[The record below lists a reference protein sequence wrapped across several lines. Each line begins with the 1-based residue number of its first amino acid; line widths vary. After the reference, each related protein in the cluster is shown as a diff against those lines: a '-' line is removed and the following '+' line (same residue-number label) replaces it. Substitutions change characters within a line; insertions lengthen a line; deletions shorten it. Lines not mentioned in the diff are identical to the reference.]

1 MSFYHC
7 ELKTRGNFH
16 ESKGGKAMKKQM
28 KVIAMFI
35 IAVAVMLGCSIDS
48 PVKWKAQ
55 AAETVVPEGYEPISS
70 ADQLNG
76 IRNNLSGKYILTE
89 DIDLTEYTK
98 EGGIFD
104 TGNGWTPI
112 NNFTGTFDG
121 NGHRIIGMHIYGK
134 INTVGLFGTVSGAT
148 IKNLSLTDVDIE
160 MEAGG
165 EAGVLIG
172 ECGSKTQISNIY
184 VDGKI
189 GESARYMGGLIGY
202 AEGEAIVISNCI
214 NNCNLSN
221 SYYSY
226 CGGILGYLYG
236 YYGDREYNYIM
247 NCYSRG
253 KLDSSTTSMEYYDPI
268 VGGMNDG
275 HNAGKNCYYDRN
287 SLKEA
292 MRNVQFGTATPLT
305 EAMMKY
311 SSSYVGF
318 DFKNVW
324 FLDEYSSYP
333 YAQLRSNPTVRVKS
347 LMIKQL
353 PTKQEYFQGD
363 KLSLNGFSLYA
374 VYEDELDALMIP
386 SESML
391 GSYNMNKIGT
401 QTITVSL
408 GGKSVSFS
416 ILVKEIPATAIKL
429 NVSSANI
436 QKGKTQTLKAT
447 VLPAKATYK
456 TVTWSS
462 QNPAIATVDANGV
475 VKAKKAGS
483 TVITAKTK
491 NGLTARCTVNVKVPA
506 VKVYLDRSEDT
517 VEQGKKIT
525 LKATISPLDSTDAVY
540 WESADETVAV
550 VSAKGVVTAKKA
562 GTTKIYAI
570 TDSGAYKT
578 YTITVKAS
586 VKNKAIELKSLTAQ
600 KNKKAKVK
608 YSSVKGA
615 TGYQIQYATK
625 KSFKGAKTKTVTKTT
640 AKFTGLKAG
649 KRYYVRV
656 RAKGKASGKT
666 VYSKWSNVMSVKA
679 KK

>member
-1 MSFYHC
+1 
-7 ELKTRGNFH
+7 
-16 ESKGGKAMKKQM
+16 MKKQM
-28 KVIAMFI
+28 KVIAMLI
-35 IAVAVMLGCSIDS
+35 IAVAVMLGCSIGS

-70 ADQLNG
+70 ADQLNS

-112 NNFTGTFDG
+112 DNFTGTFDG

-134 INTVGLFGTVSGAT
+134 IDTVGLFGTVSGAT

-160 MEAGG
+160 MNTNYGDYTGALVGT
-165 EAGVLIG
+165 
-172 ECGSKTQISNIY
+172 CGNNTQISGIY
-184 VDGKI
+184 VDGLISVSDGGACLGGII
-189 GESARYMGGLIGY
+189 GRIWN
-202 AEGEAIVISNCI
+202 AEQNIVQNCI
-214 NNCNLSN
+214 NNCSVSN
-221 SYYSY
+221 SYSGYL
-226 CGGILGYLYG
+226 GGIVGRSYSGYANSVTNCYTRGNLQQADDG
-236 YYGDREYNYIM
+236 YYKPIMGSYNY
-247 NCYSRG
+247 
-253 KLDSSTTSMEYYDPI
+253 
-268 VGGMNDG
+268 NDEI
-275 HNAGKNCYYDRN
+275 KNCYYDPKSLMESKRN
-287 SLKEA
+287 TQY
-292 MRNVQFGTATPLT
+292 NNATPLT

-416 ILVKEIPATAIKL
+416 ILVKEIPPTSIKL

-491 NGLTARCTVNVKVPA
+491 NGLTARCIVNVKVPA

-525 LKATISPLDSTDAVY
+525 LKATISPLDSTDIVY
-540 WESADETVAV
+540 WGSADETVAV
-550 VSAKGVVTAKKA
+550 VSGKGVVTAKKA

-586 VKNKAIELKSLTAQ
+586 VKNKAIELKNLTAQ

-640 AKFTGLKAG
+640 ANLTGLKAG

>member
-1 MSFYHC
+1 M
-7 ELKTRGNFH
+7 
-16 ESKGGKAMKKQM
+16 
-28 KVIAMFI
+28 
-35 IAVAVMLGCSIDS
+35 
-48 PVKWKAQ
+48 
-55 AAETVVPEGYEPISS
+55 EPISS

-112 NNFTGTFDG
+112 DNFTGTFDG

-134 INTVGLFGTVSGAT
+134 IDTVGLFGTVSGAT

-160 MEAGG
+160 MNTNYGDYTGALVGT
-165 EAGVLIG
+165 
-172 ECGSKTQISNIY
+172 CGNNTQISGIY
-184 VDGKI
+184 VDGLISVSDGGACLGGII
-189 GESARYMGGLIGY
+189 GRIWN
-202 AEGEAIVISNCI
+202 AEQNIVQNCI
-214 NNCNLSN
+214 NNCSVSN
-221 SYYSY
+221 SYSGYL
-226 CGGILGYLYG
+226 GGIVGRSYSGYANSVTNCYTRGNLQQADDG
-236 YYGDREYNYIM
+236 YYKPIMGSYNY
-247 NCYSRG
+247 
-253 KLDSSTTSMEYYDPI
+253 
-268 VGGMNDG
+268 NDEI
-275 HNAGKNCYYDRN
+275 KNCYYDPKSLMESKRN
-287 SLKEA
+287 TQY
-292 MRNVQFGTATPLT
+292 NNATPLT

-416 ILVKEIPATAIKL
+416 ILVKEIPPTSIKL

-491 NGLTARCTVNVKVPA
+491 NGLTARCIVNVKVPA

-525 LKATISPLDSTDAVY
+525 LKATISPLDSTDIVY
-540 WESADETVAV
+540 WGSADETVAV
-550 VSAKGVVTAKKA
+550 VSGKGVVTAKKA

-586 VKNKAIELKSLTAQ
+586 VKNKAIELKNLTAQ

-640 AKFTGLKAG
+640 ANLTGLKAG

>member
-1 MSFYHC
+1 M
-7 ELKTRGNFH
+7 
-16 ESKGGKAMKKQM
+16 
-28 KVIAMFI
+28 
-35 IAVAVMLGCSIDS
+35 
-48 PVKWKAQ
+48 
-55 AAETVVPEGYEPISS
+55 
-70 ADQLNG
+70 NG

-112 NNFTGTFDG
+112 DNFTGTFDG

-134 INTVGLFGTVSGAT
+134 IDTVGLFGTVSGAT

-160 MEAGG
+160 MNTNYGDYTGALVGT
-165 EAGVLIG
+165 
-172 ECGSKTQISNIY
+172 CGNNTQISGIY
-184 VDGKI
+184 VDGLISVSDGGACLGGII
-189 GESARYMGGLIGY
+189 GRIWN
-202 AEGEAIVISNCI
+202 AEQNIVQNCI
-214 NNCNLSN
+214 NNCSVSN
-221 SYYSY
+221 SYSGYL
-226 CGGILGYLYG
+226 GGIVGRSYSGYANSVTNCYTRGNLQQADDG
-236 YYGDREYNYIM
+236 YYKPIMGSYNY
-247 NCYSRG
+247 
-253 KLDSSTTSMEYYDPI
+253 
-268 VGGMNDG
+268 NDEI
-275 HNAGKNCYYDRN
+275 KNCYYDPKSLMESKRN
-287 SLKEA
+287 TQY
-292 MRNVQFGTATPLT
+292 NNATPLT

-416 ILVKEIPATAIKL
+416 ILVKEIPPTSIKL

-491 NGLTARCTVNVKVPA
+491 NGLTARCIVNVKVPA

-525 LKATISPLDSTDAVY
+525 LKATISPLDSTDIVY
-540 WESADETVAV
+540 WGSADETVAV
-550 VSAKGVVTAKKA
+550 VSGKGVVTAKKA

-586 VKNKAIELKSLTAQ
+586 VKNKAIELKNLTAQ

-640 AKFTGLKAG
+640 ANLTGLKAG

>member
-1 MSFYHC
+1 
-7 ELKTRGNFH
+7 
-16 ESKGGKAMKKQM
+16 MKKQM
-28 KVIAMFI
+28 KVIAMLI
-35 IAVAVMLGCSIDS
+35 IAVAVMLGCSIGS

-112 NNFTGTFDG
+112 DNFTGTFDG

-134 INTVGLFGTVSGAT
+134 IDTVGLFGTVSGAT
-148 IKNLSLTDVDIE
+148 IKNLSLMDVDIE
-160 MEAGG
+160 MNTNYGDYTGALVGT
-165 EAGVLIG
+165 
-172 ECGSKTQISNIY
+172 CGNNTQISGIY
-184 VDGKI
+184 VDGLISVSDGGACLGGII
-189 GESARYMGGLIGY
+189 GRIWN
-202 AEGEAIVISNCI
+202 AEQNIVQNCI
-214 NNCNLSN
+214 NNCSVSN
-221 SYYSY
+221 SYSGYL
-226 CGGILGYLYG
+226 GGIVGRSYSGYANSVTNCYTRGNLQQADDG
-236 YYGDREYNYIM
+236 YYKPIMGSYNY
-247 NCYSRG
+247 
-253 KLDSSTTSMEYYDPI
+253 
-268 VGGMNDG
+268 NDEI
-275 HNAGKNCYYDRN
+275 KNCYYDPKSLMESKRN
-287 SLKEA
+287 TQY
-292 MRNVQFGTATPLT
+292 NNATPLT

-416 ILVKEIPATAIKL
+416 ILVKEIPPTSIKL

-491 NGLTARCTVNVKVPA
+491 NGLTARCIVNVKVPA

-525 LKATISPLDSTDAVY
+525 LKATISPLDSTDIVY
-540 WESADETVAV
+540 WGSADETVAV
-550 VSAKGVVTAKKA
+550 VSGKGVVTAKKA

-586 VKNKAIELKSLTAQ
+586 VKNKAIELKNLTAQ

-640 AKFTGLKAG
+640 ANLTGLKAG

>member
-1 MSFYHC
+1 
-7 ELKTRGNFH
+7 
-16 ESKGGKAMKKQM
+16 MKKQM

-35 IAVAVMLGCSIDS
+35 IAVAVMLGCSIGS

-160 MEAGG
+160 MENYYGHHTGALAGT
-165 EAGVLIG
+165 
-172 ECGSKTQISNIY
+172 CDNNTQISGIY
-184 VDGKI
+184 VDGSISITDTNASLGGII
-189 GESARYMGGLIGY
+189 GQVGD
-202 AEGEAIVISNCI
+202 EGKNTVQNCI
-214 NNCNLSN
+214 NNCSVSN
-221 SYYSY
+221 SSSGDL
-226 CGGILGYLYG
+226 GGIVGYI
-236 YYGDREYNYIM
+236 DYNYITTSVT
-247 NCYSRG
+247 NCYTRG
-253 KLDSSTTSMEYYDPI
+253 SLQQAGDGYYKPI
-268 VGGMNDG
+268 VGSYSGYTEIQ
-275 HNAGKNCYYDRN
+275 NCYYDPKSLMESKRN
-287 SLKEA
+287 IQYD
-292 MRNVQFGTATPLT
+292 NATPLT

-408 GGKSVSFS
+408 GSKSVSFS
-416 ILVKEIPATAIKL
+416 ILVKEIPATSIKL

-491 NGLTARCTVNVKVPA
+491 NGLTARCIVNVKVPA

-640 AKFTGLKAG
+640 AKLTGLKAG

>member
-1 MSFYHC
+1 
-7 ELKTRGNFH
+7 
-16 ESKGGKAMKKQM
+16 MKKQM
-28 KVIAMFI
+28 KVIAMLI
-35 IAVAVMLGCSIDS
+35 IAVAVMLGCSIGS

-112 NNFTGTFDG
+112 DNFTGTFDG

-134 INTVGLFGTVSGAT
+134 IDTVGLFGTVSGAT

-160 MEAGG
+160 MNTNYGDYTGALVGT
-165 EAGVLIG
+165 
-172 ECGSKTQISNIY
+172 CGNNTQISGIY
-184 VDGKI
+184 VDGLISVSDGGACLGGII
-189 GESARYMGGLIGY
+189 GRIWN
-202 AEGEAIVISNCI
+202 AEQNIVQNCI
-214 NNCNLSN
+214 NNCSVSN
-221 SYYSY
+221 SYSGYL
-226 CGGILGYLYG
+226 GGIVGRSYSGYANSVTNCYTRGNLQQADDG
-236 YYGDREYNYIM
+236 YYKPIMGSYNY
-247 NCYSRG
+247 
-253 KLDSSTTSMEYYDPI
+253 
-268 VGGMNDG
+268 NDEI
-275 HNAGKNCYYDRN
+275 KNCYYDPKSFMESKRN
-287 SLKEA
+287 TQY
-292 MRNVQFGTATPLT
+292 NNATPLT

-416 ILVKEIPATAIKL
+416 ILVKEIPPTSIKL

-491 NGLTARCTVNVKVPA
+491 NGLTARCIVNVKVPA

-525 LKATISPLDSTDAVY
+525 LKATISPLDSTDIVY
-540 WESADETVAV
+540 WGSADETVAV
-550 VSAKGVVTAKKA
+550 VSGKGVVTAKKA

-586 VKNKAIELKSLTAQ
+586 VKNKAIELKNLTAQ

-640 AKFTGLKAG
+640 ANLTGLKAG

>member
-1 MSFYHC
+1 
-7 ELKTRGNFH
+7 
-16 ESKGGKAMKKQM
+16 MKKQM
-28 KVIAMFI
+28 KVIAMLI
-35 IAVAVMLGCSIDS
+35 IAVAVMLGCSIGS

-112 NNFTGTFDG
+112 DNFTGTFDG

-134 INTVGLFGTVSGAT
+134 IDTVGLFGTVSGAT

-160 MEAGG
+160 MNTNYGDYTGALVGT
-165 EAGVLIG
+165 
-172 ECGSKTQISNIY
+172 CGNNTQISGIY
-184 VDGKI
+184 VDGLISVSDGGACLGGII
-189 GESARYMGGLIGY
+189 GRIWN
-202 AEGEAIVISNCI
+202 AEQNIVQNCI
-214 NNCNLSN
+214 NNCSVSN
-221 SYYSY
+221 SYSGYL
-226 CGGILGYLYG
+226 GGIVGRSYSGYANSVTNCYTRGNMQQADDG
-236 YYGDREYNYIM
+236 YYKPIMGSYNY
-247 NCYSRG
+247 
-253 KLDSSTTSMEYYDPI
+253 
-268 VGGMNDG
+268 NDEI
-275 HNAGKNCYYDRN
+275 KNCYYDPKSLMESKRN
-287 SLKEA
+287 TQY
-292 MRNVQFGTATPLT
+292 NNATPLT

-416 ILVKEIPATAIKL
+416 ILVKEIPPTSIKL

-491 NGLTARCTVNVKVPA
+491 NGLTARCIVNVKVPA

-525 LKATISPLDSTDAVY
+525 LKATISPLDSTDIVY
-540 WESADETVAV
+540 WGSADETVAV
-550 VSAKGVVTAKKA
+550 VSGKGVVTAKKA

-586 VKNKAIELKSLTAQ
+586 VKNKAIELKNLTAQ

-640 AKFTGLKAG
+640 ANLTGLKAG

>member
-1 MSFYHC
+1 
-7 ELKTRGNFH
+7 
-16 ESKGGKAMKKQM
+16 MKKQM
-28 KVIAMFI
+28 KVIAMLI
-35 IAVAVMLGCSIDS
+35 IAVAVMLGCSIGS

-112 NNFTGTFDG
+112 DNFTGTFDG

-134 INTVGLFGTVSGAT
+134 IDTVGLFGTVSGAT

-160 MEAGG
+160 MNTNYGDYTGALVGT
-165 EAGVLIG
+165 
-172 ECGSKTQISNIY
+172 CGNNTQISGIY
-184 VDGKI
+184 VDGLISVSDGGACLGGII
-189 GESARYMGGLIGY
+189 GRIWN
-202 AEGEAIVISNCI
+202 AEQNIVQNCI
-214 NNCNLSN
+214 NNCSVSN
-221 SYYSY
+221 SYSGYL
-226 CGGILGYLYG
+226 GGIVGRSYSGYANSVTNCYTRGNLQQADDG
-236 YYGDREYNYIM
+236 YYKPIMGSYNY
-247 NCYSRG
+247 
-253 KLDSSTTSMEYYDPI
+253 
-268 VGGMNDG
+268 NDEI
-275 HNAGKNCYYDRN
+275 KNCYYDPKSLMESKRN
-287 SLKEA
+287 TQY
-292 MRNVQFGTATPLT
+292 NNATPLT

-416 ILVKEIPATAIKL
+416 ILVKEIPPTSIKL

-491 NGLTARCTVNVKVPA
+491 NGLTARCIVNVKVPA

-525 LKATISPLDSTDAVY
+525 LKATISPLDSTDIVY
-540 WESADETVAV
+540 WGSADETVAV
-550 VSAKGVVTAKKA
+550 VSGKGVVTAKKA

-578 YTITVKAS
+578 YTITVKAA
-586 VKNKAIELKSLTAQ
+586 VKNKAIELKNLTAQ

-640 AKFTGLKAG
+640 ANLTGLKAG

>member
-1 MSFYHC
+1 
-7 ELKTRGNFH
+7 
-16 ESKGGKAMKKQM
+16 MKKQM
-28 KVIAMFI
+28 KVIAMLI
-35 IAVAVMLGCSIDS
+35 IAVAVMLGCSIGS

-55 AAETVVPEGYEPISS
+55 AAETVVPEGYELISS

-112 NNFTGTFDG
+112 DNFTGTFDG

-134 INTVGLFGTVSGAT
+134 IDTVGLFGTVSGAT

-160 MEAGG
+160 MNTNYGDYTGALVGT
-165 EAGVLIG
+165 
-172 ECGSKTQISNIY
+172 CGNNTQISGIY
-184 VDGKI
+184 VDGLISVSDGGACLGGII
-189 GESARYMGGLIGY
+189 GRIWN
-202 AEGEAIVISNCI
+202 AEQNIVQNCI
-214 NNCNLSN
+214 NNCSVSN
-221 SYYSY
+221 SYSGYL
-226 CGGILGYLYG
+226 GGIVGRSYSGYANSVTNCYTRGNLQQADDG
-236 YYGDREYNYIM
+236 YYKPIMGSYNY
-247 NCYSRG
+247 
-253 KLDSSTTSMEYYDPI
+253 
-268 VGGMNDG
+268 NDEI
-275 HNAGKNCYYDRN
+275 KNCYYDPKSLMESKRN
-287 SLKEA
+287 TQY
-292 MRNVQFGTATPLT
+292 NNATPLT

-416 ILVKEIPATAIKL
+416 ILVKEIPPTSIKL

-491 NGLTARCTVNVKVPA
+491 NGLTARCIVNVKVPA

-525 LKATISPLDSTDAVY
+525 LKATISPLDSTDIVY
-540 WESADETVAV
+540 WGSADETVAV
-550 VSAKGVVTAKKA
+550 VSGKGVVTAKKA

-586 VKNKAIELKSLTAQ
+586 VKNKAIELKNLTAQ

-640 AKFTGLKAG
+640 ANLTGLKAG

>member
-1 MSFYHC
+1 
-7 ELKTRGNFH
+7 
-16 ESKGGKAMKKQM
+16 MKKQM
-28 KVIAMFI
+28 KVIAMLI
-35 IAVAVMLGCSIDS
+35 IAVAVMLGCSIGS

-112 NNFTGTFDG
+112 DNFTGTFDG

-134 INTVGLFGTVSGAT
+134 IDTVGLFGTVSGAT

-160 MEAGG
+160 MNTNYGDYTGALVGT
-165 EAGVLIG
+165 
-172 ECGSKTQISNIY
+172 CGNNTQISGIY
-184 VDGKI
+184 VDGLISVSDGGACLGGII
-189 GESARYMGGLIGY
+189 GRIWN
-202 AEGEAIVISNCI
+202 AEQNIVQNCI
-214 NNCNLSN
+214 NNCSVSN
-221 SYYSY
+221 SYSGYL
-226 CGGILGYLYG
+226 GGIVGRSYSGYANSVTNCYTRGNLQQADDG
-236 YYGDREYNYIM
+236 YYKPIMGSYNY
-247 NCYSRG
+247 
-253 KLDSSTTSMEYYDPI
+253 
-268 VGGMNDG
+268 NDEI
-275 HNAGKNCYYDRN
+275 KNCYYDPKSLMESKRN
-287 SLKEA
+287 TQY
-292 MRNVQFGTATPLT
+292 NNATPLT

-416 ILVKEIPATAIKL
+416 ILVKEIPPTSIKL

-436 QKGKTQTLKAT
+436 QKGK
-447 VLPAKATYK
+447 P
-456 TVTWSS
+456 
-462 QNPAIATVDANGV
+462 
-475 VKAKKAGS
+475 
-483 TVITAKTK
+483 
-491 NGLTARCTVNVKVPA
+491 RH
-506 VKVYLDRSEDT
+506 
-517 VEQGKKIT
+517 
-525 LKATISPLDSTDAVY
+525 
-540 WESADETVAV
+540 
-550 VSAKGVVTAKKA
+550 
-562 GTTKIYAI
+562 
-570 TDSGAYKT
+570 
-578 YTITVKAS
+578 
-586 VKNKAIELKSLTAQ
+586 
-600 KNKKAKVK
+600 
-608 YSSVKGA
+608 
-615 TGYQIQYATK
+615 
-625 KSFKGAKTKTVTKTT
+625 
-640 AKFTGLKAG
+640 
-649 KRYYVRV
+649 
-656 RAKGKASGKT
+656 
-666 VYSKWSNVMSVKA
+666 
-679 KK
+679 

>member
-1 MSFYHC
+1 M
-7 ELKTRGNFH
+7 
-16 ESKGGKAMKKQM
+16 
-28 KVIAMFI
+28 
-35 IAVAVMLGCSIDS
+35 
-48 PVKWKAQ
+48 
-55 AAETVVPEGYEPISS
+55 
-70 ADQLNG
+70 
-76 IRNNLSGKYILTE
+76 
-89 DIDLTEYTK
+89 
-98 EGGIFD
+98 
-104 TGNGWTPI
+104 
-112 NNFTGTFDG
+112 
-121 NGHRIIGMHIYGK
+121 
-134 INTVGLFGTVSGAT
+134 
-148 IKNLSLTDVDIE
+148 
-160 MEAGG
+160 
-165 EAGVLIG
+165 
-172 ECGSKTQISNIY
+172 
-184 VDGKI
+184 
-189 GESARYMGGLIGY
+189 
-202 AEGEAIVISNCI
+202 
-214 NNCNLSN
+214 
-221 SYYSY
+221 
-226 CGGILGYLYG
+226 
-236 YYGDREYNYIM
+236 
-247 NCYSRG
+247 
-253 KLDSSTTSMEYYDPI
+253 
-268 VGGMNDG
+268 
-275 HNAGKNCYYDRN
+275 
-287 SLKEA
+287 
-292 MRNVQFGTATPLT
+292 
-305 EAMMKY
+305 
-311 SSSYVGF
+311 
-318 DFKNVW
+318 
-324 FLDEYSSYP
+324 
-333 YAQLRSNPTVRVKS
+333 
-347 LMIKQL
+347 
-353 PTKQEYFQGD
+353 
-363 KLSLNGFSLYA
+363 NGFSLYA

-416 ILVKEIPATAIKL
+416 ILVKEIPPTSIKL

-491 NGLTARCTVNVKVPA
+491 NGLTARCIVNVKVPA

-525 LKATISPLDSTDAVY
+525 LKATISPLDSTDIVY
-540 WESADETVAV
+540 WGSADETVAV
-550 VSAKGVVTAKKA
+550 VSGKGVVTAKKA

-586 VKNKAIELKSLTAQ
+586 VKNKAIELKNLTAQ

-640 AKFTGLKAG
+640 ANLTGLKAG

>member
-1 MSFYHC
+1 
-7 ELKTRGNFH
+7 
-16 ESKGGKAMKKQM
+16 MKKQM

-35 IAVAVMLGCSIDS
+35 IAVAVMLGCSIGS

-89 DIDLTEYTK
+89 NIDLTEYTK

-134 INTVGLFGTVSGAT
+134 IDTVGLFGTVSGAT

-160 MEAGG
+160 MENYYGDYTGALAGT
-165 EAGVLIG
+165 
-172 ECGSKTQISNIY
+172 CDNNTQISGIY
-184 VDGKI
+184 VDGSISVNNGNACLGGIIGKI
-189 GESARYMGGLIGY
+189 GE
-202 AEGEAIVISNCI
+202 EGKNTVQNCI
-214 NNCNLSN
+214 NNCSVSN
-221 SYYSY
+221 SSY
-226 CGGILGYLYG
+226 GYLGGIVGRSDYA
-236 YYGDREYNYIM
+236 NSVT
-247 NCYSRG
+247 NCYTRG
-253 KLDSSTTSMEYYDPI
+253 NLQQAGGSYYDPI
-268 VGGMNDG
+268 MGSYNYNDEI
-275 HNAGKNCYYDRN
+275 KNCYYDSKSLMESKRN
-287 SLKEA
+287 IHYD
-292 MRNVQFGTATPLT
+292 NATPLT

-408 GGKSVSFS
+408 GSKSVSFS
-416 ILVKEIPATAIKL
+416 ILVKEIPATSIKL

-491 NGLTARCTVNVKVPA
+491 NGLTARCIVNVKVPA

-517 VEQGKKIT
+517 VEQGKRIT
-525 LKATISPLDSTDAVY
+525 LKATVSPLDSTDAVY
-540 WESADETVAV
+540 WESADGTVAV

-640 AKFTGLKAG
+640 AKLTGLKAG

>member
-1 MSFYHC
+1 
-7 ELKTRGNFH
+7 
-16 ESKGGKAMKKQM
+16 MKKQM

-35 IAVAVMLGCSIDS
+35 IAVAVMLGCSIGS

-112 NNFTGTFDG
+112 DNFTGTFDG

-134 INTVGLFGTVSGAT
+134 IDTVGLFGTVSGAT

-160 MEAGG
+160 MNTNYGDYTGALVGT
-165 EAGVLIG
+165 
-172 ECGSKTQISNIY
+172 CGNNTQISGIY
-184 VDGKI
+184 VDGLISVSDGGACLGGII
-189 GESARYMGGLIGY
+189 GRIWN
-202 AEGEAIVISNCI
+202 AEQNIVQNCI
-214 NNCNLSN
+214 NNCSVSN
-221 SYYSY
+221 SYSGYL
-226 CGGILGYLYG
+226 GGIVGRSYSGYANSVTNCYTRGNLQQADDG
-236 YYGDREYNYIM
+236 YYKPIMGSYNY
-247 NCYSRG
+247 
-253 KLDSSTTSMEYYDPI
+253 
-268 VGGMNDG
+268 NDEI
-275 HNAGKNCYYDRN
+275 KNCYYDPKSLMESKRN
-287 SLKEA
+287 TQY
-292 MRNVQFGTATPLT
+292 NNATPLT

-416 ILVKEIPATAIKL
+416 ILVKEIPPTSIKL

-491 NGLTARCTVNVKVPA
+491 NGLTARCIVNVKVPA

-525 LKATISPLDSTDAVY
+525 LKATISPLDSTDIVY
-540 WESADETVAV
+540 WGSADETVAV
-550 VSAKGVVTAKKA
+550 VSGKGVVTAKKA

-586 VKNKAIELKSLTAQ
+586 VKNKAIELKNLTAQ

-640 AKFTGLKAG
+640 ANLSGLKAG

>member
-1 MSFYHC
+1 
-7 ELKTRGNFH
+7 
-16 ESKGGKAMKKQM
+16 MKKQM
-28 KVIAMFI
+28 KVIAMLI
-35 IAVAVMLGCSIDS
+35 IAVAVMLGCSIGS

-112 NNFTGTFDG
+112 DNFTGTFDG

-134 INTVGLFGTVSGAT
+134 IDTVGLFGTVSGAT

-160 MEAGG
+160 MNTNYGDYTGALVGT
-165 EAGVLIG
+165 
-172 ECGSKTQISNIY
+172 CGNNTQISGIY
-184 VDGKI
+184 VDGLISVSDGGACLGGII
-189 GESARYMGGLIGY
+189 GRIWN
-202 AEGEAIVISNCI
+202 AEQNIVQNCI
-214 NNCNLSN
+214 NNCSVSN
-221 SYYSY
+221 SYSGYL
-226 CGGILGYLYG
+226 GGIVGRSYSGYANSVTNCYTRGNLQQADDG
-236 YYGDREYNYIM
+236 YYKPIMGSYNY
-247 NCYSRG
+247 
-253 KLDSSTTSMEYYDPI
+253 
-268 VGGMNDG
+268 NDEI
-275 HNAGKNCYYDRN
+275 KNCYYDPKSLMESKRN
-287 SLKEA
+287 TQY
-292 MRNVQFGTATPLT
+292 NNATPLT

-416 ILVKEIPATAIKL
+416 ILVKEIPPTSIKL

-491 NGLTARCTVNVKVPA
+491 NGLTARCIVNVKVPA

-525 LKATISPLDSTDAVY
+525 LKATISPLDSTDIVY
-540 WESADETVAV
+540 WGSADETVAV
-550 VSAKGVVTAKKA
+550 VSGKGVVTAKKA

-578 YTITVKAS
+578 YTITIKAS
-586 VKNKAIELKSLTAQ
+586 VKNKAIELKNLTAQ

-640 AKFTGLKAG
+640 ANLTGLKAG

>member
-1 MSFYHC
+1 
-7 ELKTRGNFH
+7 
-16 ESKGGKAMKKQM
+16 MKKQM
-28 KVIAMFI
+28 KVIAMLI
-35 IAVAVMLGCSIDS
+35 IAVAVMLGCSIGS

-112 NNFTGTFDG
+112 DNFTGTFDG

-134 INTVGLFGTVSGAT
+134 IDTVGLFGTVSGAT

-160 MEAGG
+160 MENYYGDYTGALAGT
-165 EAGVLIG
+165 
-172 ECGSKTQISNIY
+172 CDNNTQISGIY
-184 VDGKI
+184 VDGSISVNNGNACLGGIIGKI
-189 GESARYMGGLIGY
+189 GE
-202 AEGEAIVISNCI
+202 EGKNTVQNCI
-214 NNCNLSN
+214 NNCSVSN
-221 SYYSY
+221 SSY
-226 CGGILGYLYG
+226 GYLGGIVGRSDYA
-236 YYGDREYNYIM
+236 NSVT
-247 NCYSRG
+247 NCYTRG
-253 KLDSSTTSMEYYDPI
+253 NLQQAGGSYYDPI
-268 VGGMNDG
+268 MGSYNYNDEI
-275 HNAGKNCYYDRN
+275 KNCYYDSKSLMESKRN
-287 SLKEA
+287 IHYD
-292 MRNVQFGTATPLT
+292 NATPLT

-408 GGKSVSFS
+408 GSKSVSFS
-416 ILVKEIPATAIKL
+416 ILVKEIPATSIKL

-491 NGLTARCTVNVKVPA
+491 NGLTARCIVNVKVPA

-517 VEQGKKIT
+517 VEQGKRIT
-525 LKATISPLDSTDAVY
+525 LKATVSPLDSTDAVY

-570 TDSGAYKT
+570 TDSGH
-578 YTITVKAS
+578 IRL
-586 VKNKAIELKSLTAQ
+586 IRLPLKHL
-600 KNKKAKVK
+600 
-608 YSSVKGA
+608 
-615 TGYQIQYATK
+615 
-625 KSFKGAKTKTVTKTT
+625 
-640 AKFTGLKAG
+640 
-649 KRYYVRV
+649 
-656 RAKGKASGKT
+656 
-666 VYSKWSNVMSVKA
+666 
-679 KK
+679 

>member
-1 MSFYHC
+1 
-7 ELKTRGNFH
+7 
-16 ESKGGKAMKKQM
+16 MKKQM
-28 KVIAMFI
+28 KVIAMLI
-35 IAVAVMLGCSIDS
+35 IAVAVMLGCSIGS

-112 NNFTGTFDG
+112 DNFTGTFDG

-134 INTVGLFGTVSGAT
+134 IDTVGLFGTVSGAT

-160 MEAGG
+160 MENYYGDYTGALAGT
-165 EAGVLIG
+165 
-172 ECGSKTQISNIY
+172 CDNNTQISGIY
-184 VDGKI
+184 VDGSISVNNGNACLGGIIGKI
-189 GESARYMGGLIGY
+189 GE
-202 AEGEAIVISNCI
+202 EGKNTVQNCI
-214 NNCNLSN
+214 NNCSVSN
-221 SYYSY
+221 SSY
-226 CGGILGYLYG
+226 GYLGGIVGRSDYA
-236 YYGDREYNYIM
+236 NSVT
-247 NCYSRG
+247 NCYTRG
-253 KLDSSTTSMEYYDPI
+253 NLQQAGGSYYDPI
-268 VGGMNDG
+268 MGSYNYNDEI
-275 HNAGKNCYYDRN
+275 KNCYYDSKSLMESKRN
-287 SLKEA
+287 IHYD
-292 MRNVQFGTATPLT
+292 NATPLT

-311 SSSYVGF
+311 SSSYVDF

-408 GGKSVSFS
+408 GSKSVSFS
-416 ILVKEIPATAIKL
+416 ILVKEILATSIKL

-491 NGLTARCTVNVKVPA
+491 NGLTARCIVNVKVPA

-517 VEQGKKIT
+517 VEQGKRIT
-525 LKATISPLDSTDAVY
+525 LKATVSPLDSTDAVY

-640 AKFTGLKAG
+640 AKLTGLKAG

>member
-1 MSFYHC
+1 
-7 ELKTRGNFH
+7 
-16 ESKGGKAMKKQM
+16 MKKQM

-35 IAVAVMLGCSIDS
+35 IAVAVMLGCSIGS

-160 MEAGG
+160 MNTNYGDYTGALVGT
-165 EAGVLIG
+165 
-172 ECGSKTQISNIY
+172 CGNNTQISGIY
-184 VDGKI
+184 VDGLISVSDYSACLGGII
-189 GESARYMGGLIGY
+189 GRIWN
-202 AEGEAIVISNCI
+202 AEQNTVQNCI
-214 NNCNLSN
+214 NNCSVSN
-221 SYYSY
+221 SYFGYL
-226 CGGILGYLYG
+226 GGIVGRSYSDYANSVTNCYTRGNLQQADDG
-236 YYGDREYNYIM
+236 YYNPIMGSYNY
-247 NCYSRG
+247 
-253 KLDSSTTSMEYYDPI
+253 
-268 VGGMNDG
+268 NDEI
-275 HNAGKNCYYDRN
+275 KNCYYDPKSLMESKRN
-287 SLKEA
+287 TQY
-292 MRNVQFGTATPLT
+292 NNATPLT

-318 DFKNVW
+318 DFKNAW

-416 ILVKEIPATAIKL
+416 ILVKEIPATSIKL

-491 NGLTARCTVNVKVPA
+491 NGLTARCIVNVKVPA

-517 VEQGKKIT
+517 VEQGKRIT

-640 AKFTGLKAG
+640 ANLTGLKVG

>member
-1 MSFYHC
+1 
-7 ELKTRGNFH
+7 
-16 ESKGGKAMKKQM
+16 MKKQM
-28 KVIAMFI
+28 KVIAMLI
-35 IAVAVMLGCSIDS
+35 IAVAVMLGCSIGS

-112 NNFTGTFDG
+112 DNFTGTFDG

-134 INTVGLFGTVSGAT
+134 IDTVGLFGTVSGAT

-160 MEAGG
+160 MNTNYGDYTGALVGT
-165 EAGVLIG
+165 
-172 ECGSKTQISNIY
+172 CGNNTQISGIY
-184 VDGKI
+184 VDGLISVSDGGACLGGII
-189 GESARYMGGLIGY
+189 GRIWN
-202 AEGEAIVISNCI
+202 AEQNIVQNCI
-214 NNCNLSN
+214 NNCSVSN
-221 SYYSY
+221 SYSGYL
-226 CGGILGYLYG
+226 GGIVGRSYSGYANSVTNCYTRGNLQQADDG
-236 YYGDREYNYIM
+236 YYKPIMGSYNY
-247 NCYSRG
+247 
-253 KLDSSTTSMEYYDPI
+253 
-268 VGGMNDG
+268 NDEI
-275 HNAGKNCYYDRN
+275 KNCYYDPKSLMESKRN
-287 SLKEA
+287 TQY
-292 MRNVQFGTATPLT
+292 NNATPLT

-416 ILVKEIPATAIKL
+416 ILVKEIPPTSIKL

-462 QNPAIATVDANGV
+462 QNPAIATIDANGV

-491 NGLTARCTVNVKVPA
+491 NGLTARCIVNVKVPA

-525 LKATISPLDSTDAVY
+525 LKATISPLDSTDIVY
-540 WESADETVAV
+540 WGSADETVAV
-550 VSAKGVVTAKKA
+550 VSGKGVVTAKKA

-586 VKNKAIELKSLTAQ
+586 VKNKAIELKNLTAQ

-640 AKFTGLKAG
+640 ANLTGLKAG

>member
-1 MSFYHC
+1 
-7 ELKTRGNFH
+7 
-16 ESKGGKAMKKQM
+16 MKKQM
-28 KVIAMFI
+28 KVIAMLI
-35 IAVAVMLGCSIDS
+35 IAVAVMLGCSIGS

-112 NNFTGTFDG
+112 DNFTGTFDG

-134 INTVGLFGTVSGAT
+134 IDTVGLFGTVSGAT

-160 MEAGG
+160 MNTNYGDYTGALVGT
-165 EAGVLIG
+165 
-172 ECGSKTQISNIY
+172 CGNNTQISGIY
-184 VDGKI
+184 VDGLISVSDGGACLGGII
-189 GESARYMGGLIGY
+189 GRIWN
-202 AEGEAIVISNCI
+202 AEQNIVQNCI
-214 NNCNLSN
+214 NNCSVSN
-221 SYYSY
+221 SYSGYL
-226 CGGILGYLYG
+226 GGIVGRSYSGYANSVTNCYTRGNLQQADDG
-236 YYGDREYNYIM
+236 YYKPIMGSYNY
-247 NCYSRG
+247 
-253 KLDSSTTSMEYYDPI
+253 
-268 VGGMNDG
+268 NDEI
-275 HNAGKNCYYDRN
+275 KNCYYDPKSLMESKRN
-287 SLKEA
+287 TQY
-292 MRNVQFGTATPLT
+292 NNATPLT

-416 ILVKEIPATAIKL
+416 ILVKEIPPTSIKL

-491 NGLTARCTVNVKVPA
+491 NGLTARCIVNVKVPA

-525 LKATISPLDSTDAVY
+525 LKATISPLDSTDIVY
-540 WESADETVAV
+540 WGSADETVAV
-550 VSAKGVVTAKKA
+550 VSGKGVVTAKKA

-586 VKNKAIELKSLTAQ
+586 VKNKAIELKNLTAQ

-640 AKFTGLKAG
+640 ANLTGLKAG

>member
-1 MSFYHC
+1 
-7 ELKTRGNFH
+7 
-16 ESKGGKAMKKQM
+16 MKKQM
-28 KVIAMFI
+28 KVIAMLI
-35 IAVAVMLGCSIDS
+35 IAVAVMLGCSIGS

-112 NNFTGTFDG
+112 DNFTGTFDG

-134 INTVGLFGTVSGAT
+134 IDTVGLFGTVSGAT

-160 MEAGG
+160 MNTNYGDYTGALVGT
-165 EAGVLIG
+165 
-172 ECGSKTQISNIY
+172 CGNNTQISGIY
-184 VDGKI
+184 VDGLISVSDGGACLGGII
-189 GESARYMGGLIGY
+189 GRIWN
-202 AEGEAIVISNCI
+202 AEQNIVQNCI
-214 NNCNLSN
+214 NNCSVSN
-221 SYYSY
+221 SYSGYL
-226 CGGILGYLYG
+226 GGIVGRSYSGYANSVTNCYTRGNLQQADDG
-236 YYGDREYNYIM
+236 YYKPIMGSYNY
-247 NCYSRG
+247 
-253 KLDSSTTSMEYYDPI
+253 
-268 VGGMNDG
+268 NDEI
-275 HNAGKNCYYDRN
+275 KNCYYDPKSLMESKRN
-287 SLKEA
+287 TQY
-292 MRNVQFGTATPLT
+292 NNATPLT

-416 ILVKEIPATAIKL
+416 ILVKEIPPTSIKL

-491 NGLTARCTVNVKVPA
+491 NGLTARCIVNVKVPA

-525 LKATISPLDSTDAVY
+525 LKATISPLDSTDIVY
-540 WESADETVAV
+540 WGSADETVAV
-550 VSAKGVVTAKKA
+550 VSGKGVVTAKKA

-586 VKNKAIELKSLTAQ
+586 VKNKAIELKNLTAQ

-640 AKFTGLKAG
+640 ANLTGLKAG

-666 VYSKWSNVMSVKA
+666 VYSKWSNVMSVNA

>member
-1 MSFYHC
+1 
-7 ELKTRGNFH
+7 
-16 ESKGGKAMKKQM
+16 MKKQM
-28 KVIAMFI
+28 KVIAMLI
-35 IAVAVMLGCSIDS
+35 IAVAVMLGCSIGS

-112 NNFTGTFDG
+112 DNFTGTFDG

-134 INTVGLFGTVSGAT
+134 IDTVGLFGTVSGAT

-160 MEAGG
+160 MENYYGDYTGALAGT
-165 EAGVLIG
+165 
-172 ECGSKTQISNIY
+172 CDNNTQISGIY
-184 VDGKI
+184 VDGSISVNNGNACLGGIIGKI
-189 GESARYMGGLIGY
+189 GE
-202 AEGEAIVISNCI
+202 EGKNTVQNCI
-214 NNCNLSN
+214 NNCSVSN
-221 SYYSY
+221 SSY
-226 CGGILGYLYG
+226 GYLGGIVGRSDYA
-236 YYGDREYNYIM
+236 NSVT
-247 NCYSRG
+247 NCYTRG
-253 KLDSSTTSMEYYDPI
+253 NLQQAGGSYYDPI
-268 VGGMNDG
+268 MGSYNYNDEI
-275 HNAGKNCYYDRN
+275 KNCYYDSKSLMESKRN
-287 SLKEA
+287 IHYD
-292 MRNVQFGTATPLT
+292 NATPLT

-363 KLSLNGFSLYA
+363 KLSLNGFSLYE

-408 GGKSVSFS
+408 GSKSVSFS
-416 ILVKEIPATAIKL
+416 ILVKEIPATSIKL

-491 NGLTARCTVNVKVPA
+491 NGLTARCIVNVKVPA

-517 VEQGKKIT
+517 VEQGKRIT
-525 LKATISPLDSTDAVY
+525 LKATVSPLDSTDAVY

-640 AKFTGLKAG
+640 AKLTGLKAG

>member
-1 MSFYHC
+1 
-7 ELKTRGNFH
+7 
-16 ESKGGKAMKKQM
+16 MKKQM
-28 KVIAMFI
+28 KVIAMLI
-35 IAVAVMLGCSIDS
+35 IAVAVMLGCSIGS

-134 INTVGLFGTVSGAT
+134 IDTVGLFGTVSGAT

-160 MEAGG
+160 MENYYGDYTGALAGT
-165 EAGVLIG
+165 
-172 ECGSKTQISNIY
+172 CDNNTQISGIY
-184 VDGKI
+184 VDGSISVNNGNACLGGIIGKI
-189 GESARYMGGLIGY
+189 GE
-202 AEGEAIVISNCI
+202 EGKNTVQNCI
-214 NNCNLSN
+214 NNCSVSN
-221 SYYSY
+221 SSY
-226 CGGILGYLYG
+226 GYLGGIVGRSDYA
-236 YYGDREYNYIM
+236 NSVT
-247 NCYSRG
+247 NCYTRG
-253 KLDSSTTSMEYYDPI
+253 NLQQAGGSYYDPI
-268 VGGMNDG
+268 MGSYNYNDEI
-275 HNAGKNCYYDRN
+275 KNCYYDSKSLMESKRN
-287 SLKEA
+287 IHYD
-292 MRNVQFGTATPLT
+292 NATPLT

-408 GGKSVSFS
+408 GSKSVSFS
-416 ILVKEIPATAIKL
+416 ILVKEIPATSIKL

-491 NGLTARCTVNVKVPA
+491 NGLTARCIVNVKVPA

-517 VEQGKKIT
+517 VEQGKRIT
-525 LKATISPLDSTDAVY
+525 LKATVSPLDSTDAVY

-640 AKFTGLKAG
+640 AKLTGLKAG

>member
-1 MSFYHC
+1 
-7 ELKTRGNFH
+7 
-16 ESKGGKAMKKQM
+16 M
-28 KVIAMFI
+28 KVIAMLI
-35 IAVAVMLGCSIDS
+35 IAVAVMLGCSIGS

-112 NNFTGTFDG
+112 DNFTGTFDG

-134 INTVGLFGTVSGAT
+134 IDTVGLFGTVSGAT

-160 MEAGG
+160 MNTNYGDYTGALVGT
-165 EAGVLIG
+165 
-172 ECGSKTQISNIY
+172 CGNNTQISGIY
-184 VDGKI
+184 VDGLISVSDGGACLGGII
-189 GESARYMGGLIGY
+189 GRIWN
-202 AEGEAIVISNCI
+202 AEQNIVQNCI
-214 NNCNLSN
+214 NNCSVSN
-221 SYYSY
+221 SYSGYL
-226 CGGILGYLYG
+226 GGIVGRSYSGYANSVTNCYTRGNLQQADDG
-236 YYGDREYNYIM
+236 YYKPIMGSYNY
-247 NCYSRG
+247 
-253 KLDSSTTSMEYYDPI
+253 
-268 VGGMNDG
+268 NDEI
-275 HNAGKNCYYDRN
+275 KNCYYDPKSLMESKRN
-287 SLKEA
+287 TQY
-292 MRNVQFGTATPLT
+292 NNATPLT

-416 ILVKEIPATAIKL
+416 ILVKEIPPTSIKL

-491 NGLTARCTVNVKVPA
+491 NGLTARCIVNVKVPA

-525 LKATISPLDSTDAVY
+525 LKATISPLDSTDIVY
-540 WESADETVAV
+540 WGSADETVAV
-550 VSAKGVVTAKKA
+550 VSGKGVVTAKKA

-586 VKNKAIELKSLTAQ
+586 VKNKAIELKNLTAQ

-640 AKFTGLKAG
+640 ANLTGLKAG

>member
-1 MSFYHC
+1 MSFYYY
-7 ELKTRGNFH
+7 ELKTRGNFY

-35 IAVAVMLGCSIDS
+35 IAVAVMLGCSIGS

-160 MEAGG
+160 MENYYYGDYTGALAGT
-165 EAGVLIG
+165 
-172 ECGSKTQISNIY
+172 CDNNTQISGIY
-184 VDGKI
+184 VDGSISVNNGNACLGGIIGKI
-189 GESARYMGGLIGY
+189 GDKGKNT
-202 AEGEAIVISNCI
+202 VQNCI
-214 NNCNLSN
+214 NNCSVSN
-221 SYYSY
+221 SSSNYLGGIVGYSY
-226 CGGILGYLYG
+226 RYSGINSITNCYTRGSLQQAGDG
-236 YYGDREYNYIM
+236 YYR
-247 NCYSRG
+247 
-253 KLDSSTTSMEYYDPI
+253 PI
-268 VGGMNDG
+268 VGSYNGYTEIQ
-275 HNAGKNCYYDRN
+275 NCYYDPKSLMESKRN
-287 SLKEA
+287 IQYD
-292 MRNVQFGTATPLT
+292 NATPLT

-347 LMIKQL
+347 LTIKQL

-416 ILVKEIPATAIKL
+416 ILVKEIPATSIKL

-491 NGLTARCTVNVKVPA
+491 NGLTARCIVNVKVPA

-640 AKFTGLKAG
+640 AKLTGLKAG

>member
-1 MSFYHC
+1 
-7 ELKTRGNFH
+7 
-16 ESKGGKAMKKQM
+16 MKKQM
-28 KVIAMFI
+28 KVIAMLI
-35 IAVAVMLGCSIDS
+35 IAVAVMLGCSIGS

-112 NNFTGTFDG
+112 DNFTGTFDG

-134 INTVGLFGTVSGAT
+134 IDTVGLFGTVSGAT

-160 MEAGG
+160 MNTNYGDYTGALVGT
-165 EAGVLIG
+165 
-172 ECGSKTQISNIY
+172 CGNNTQISGIY
-184 VDGKI
+184 VDGLISVSDGGACLGEII
-189 GESARYMGGLIGY
+189 GRIWN
-202 AEGEAIVISNCI
+202 AEQNIVQNCI
-214 NNCNLSN
+214 NNCSVSN
-221 SYYSY
+221 SYSGYL
-226 CGGILGYLYG
+226 GGIVGRSYSGYANSVTNCYTRGNLQQADDG
-236 YYGDREYNYIM
+236 YYKPIMGSYNY
-247 NCYSRG
+247 
-253 KLDSSTTSMEYYDPI
+253 
-268 VGGMNDG
+268 NDEI
-275 HNAGKNCYYDRN
+275 KNCYYDPKSLMESKRN
-287 SLKEA
+287 TQY
-292 MRNVQFGTATPLT
+292 NNATPLT

-416 ILVKEIPATAIKL
+416 ILVKEIPPTSIKL

-491 NGLTARCTVNVKVPA
+491 NGLTARCIVNVKVPA

-525 LKATISPLDSTDAVY
+525 LKATISPLDSTDIVY
-540 WESADETVAV
+540 WGSADETVAV
-550 VSAKGVVTAKKA
+550 VSGKGVVTAKKA

-586 VKNKAIELKSLTAQ
+586 VKNKAIELKNLTAQ

-640 AKFTGLKAG
+640 ANLTGLKAG

>member
-1 MSFYHC
+1 
-7 ELKTRGNFH
+7 
-16 ESKGGKAMKKQM
+16 MKKQM

-35 IAVAVMLGCSIDS
+35 IAVAVMLGCSIGS

-165 EAGVLIG
+165 EARVLIG

-275 HNAGKNCYYDRN
+275 NNAGKNCYYDRN

-578 YTITVKAS
+578 YTIIVKAS

>member
-1 MSFYHC
+1 
-7 ELKTRGNFH
+7 
-16 ESKGGKAMKKQM
+16 MKKQM
-28 KVIAMFI
+28 KVIAMLI
-35 IAVAVMLGCSIDS
+35 IAVAVMIGCSIGS

-112 NNFTGTFDG
+112 DNFTGTFDG

-134 INTVGLFGTVSGAT
+134 IDTVGLFGTVSGAT

-160 MEAGG
+160 MNTNYGDYTGALVGT
-165 EAGVLIG
+165 
-172 ECGSKTQISNIY
+172 CGNNTQISGIY
-184 VDGKI
+184 VDGLISVSDGGACLGGII
-189 GESARYMGGLIGY
+189 GRIWN
-202 AEGEAIVISNCI
+202 AEQNIVQNCI
-214 NNCNLSN
+214 NNCSVSN
-221 SYYSY
+221 SYSGYL
-226 CGGILGYLYG
+226 GGIVGRSYSGYANSVTNCYTRGNLQQADDG
-236 YYGDREYNYIM
+236 YYKPIMGSYNY
-247 NCYSRG
+247 
-253 KLDSSTTSMEYYDPI
+253 
-268 VGGMNDG
+268 NDEI
-275 HNAGKNCYYDRN
+275 KNCYYDPKSLMESKRN
-287 SLKEA
+287 TQY
-292 MRNVQFGTATPLT
+292 NNATPLT

-416 ILVKEIPATAIKL
+416 ILVKEIPPTSIKL

-491 NGLTARCTVNVKVPA
+491 NGLTARCIVNVKVPA

-525 LKATISPLDSTDAVY
+525 LKATISPLDSTDIVY
-540 WESADETVAV
+540 WGSADETVAV
-550 VSAKGVVTAKKA
+550 VSGKGVVTAKKA

-586 VKNKAIELKSLTAQ
+586 VKNKAIELKNLTAQ

-640 AKFTGLKAG
+640 ANLTGLKAG